1 MADRILDVSGGGGD
15 GVRGRVAMLR
25 ILQADLA
32 AALSPPGANPGLC
45 ARERPCSVFSLPPLM
60 RRP

>member
-1 MADRILDVSGGGGD
+1 MWAGGGGD